1 VPDCIEMPIR
11 ARWLFFDLD
20 GTLADS
26 LPGLHTSIVEAL
38 GSGGRSLRVTDLR
51 PYIGPGIRTIL
62 KNLETDLTEAE
73 LDVMERSFRAS
84 YDTSGVMN
92 TALFEG
98 VKQSLETLK
107 AGGAALFL
115 VTNKPQR
122 ATANL
127 MEQHGMKDLFT
138 EMLSRNSREP
148 AYTSKGEMLCE
159 LVRKHAVDVSHAL
172 MVGDT
177 AEDHHAAG
185 QAKMPFAFVEYGYGA
200 LDDAVDC
207 IRVAHFGEL
216 PKLCGCE

>member
-1 VPDCIEMPIR
+1 MR

-26 LPGLHTSIVEAL
+26 LPGLQASIAEAL
-38 GSGGRSLRVTDLR
+38 GSGGRRLRVTDLR

-62 KNLETDLTEAE
+62 KNLEADLTEAE

-84 YDTSGVMN
+84 YDTGGVMN
-92 TALFEG
+92 TELFDG
-98 VKQSLETLK
+98 VKHSLETLK

-115 VTNKPQR
+115 VTNKPR
-122 ATANL
+122 LATANL
-127 MEQHGMKDLFT
+127 MELHGMKDLFT

-148 AYTSKGEMLCE
+148 VYASKGEMLCE
-159 LVRKHAVDVSHAL
+159 LVRKHGVDVDQAL

-177 AEDHHAAG
+177 AEDHHAAE

-200 LDDAVDC
+200 LDDAVEC
-207 IRVAHFGEL
+207 IRVTHFAEL
-216 PKLCGCE
+216 PKLCGCA